1 VAVAEIFPGWLGKLN
16 SACNSCR
23 VLGSAGERLREAGDA
38 FRAVFSNAALR
49 RVELS
54 WALSVT
60 AYWVFI
66 IALSLFAY
74 EEGGAAAVGLVG
86 LIRVLPSVVAA
97 PFAAMLG
104 DRYPRQRVIFFVNIA
119 RTIAIA
125 AAAAVALAGAHIAL
139 IYVLTALVGLMQSI
153 FRPTQAALLP
163 TLSRSPEELTA
174 ANLVL
179 TTIESVGVFVGPAIG
194 GILLALVGVDAI
206 FAASAVAFLLSA
218 LLLAGVRAESPE
230 TKAAPSP
237 RGLLR
242 ESFAGFTTIARDRRL
257 RLIVGLYGAQTL
269 VAGALNVL
277 IVVSALELFDLG
289 ESGIGFLNSAVGIG
303 GLLGGM
309 VALVLL
315 GRNRLGSDFALG
327 LMLWGAPILL
337 IGVFPEPPVALLLLG
352 VVGLGVTLVDVAGL
366 TLLQRAVPDEVLT
379 RVLGVVQ
386 SVFVGTLGLGAILA
400 PVLIS
405 AFEIRGA
412 LIISGALLPVLAA
425 LFWRRLIALDDEAL
439 APTRELALLRQIAIF
454 QPLPPATLDQ
464 VASSLIPVSVTAG
477 TEIVRKGEHG
487 DRFYIVASGEVEVVG
502 EGEQVGTLGPS
513 ERYFGEIALLRDVP
527 RTATVR
533 AKTDVELYA
542 LERDEFLSAVTGHPA
557 SAEAADAVV
566 ASRLAGLRPGMAS
579 V

>member
-1 VAVAEIFPGWLGKLN
+1 VVVAEIFHGSLGKLN
-16 SACNSCR
+16 SGCNPCR
-23 VLGSAGERLREAGDA
+23 VLGSVGERLREAGDA
-38 FRAVFSNAALR
+38 FRAVFSNPALR
-49 RVELS
+49 RVEAS

-97 PFAAMLG
+97 PFAAILG
-104 DRYPRQRVIFFVNIA
+104 DRYPRQRVIFVVNLA

-125 AAAAVALAGAHIAL
+125 AAAAVALIGAHIAL
-139 IYVLTALVGLMQSI
+139 IYLLTALVGLMQSI

-163 TLSRSPEELTA
+163 TLSRSTEELTA

-179 TTIESVGVFVGPAIG
+179 TTIESVGVFIGPAIG
-194 GILLALVGVDAI
+194 GILLALVGVDAV

-218 LLLAGVRAESPE
+218 LLLAGVRPASADAKP
-230 TKAAPSP
+230 APGT
-237 RGLLR
+237 RGALR
-242 ESFAGFTTIARDRRL
+242 ESFAGFTTIGRDPRL

-303 GLLGGM
+303 GLLGGLG
-309 VALVLL
+309 ALALL
-315 GRNRLGSDFALG
+315 GRNRLGSDFAVG
-327 LMLWGAPILL
+327 LLLWGAPILL
-337 IGVFPEPPVALLLLG
+337 IGLFPEPPLALLLLAIVG
-352 VVGLGVTLVDVAGL
+352 VGVTLVDVAGL
-366 TLLQRAVPDEVLT
+366 TLLQRSVPDEVLT

-412 LIISGALLPVLAA
+412 LIISGALLPVLAV
-425 LFWRRLIALDDEAL
+425 LFWRRLIALDAEAL
-439 APTRELALLRQIAIF
+439 APTRELAL
-454 QPLPPATLDQ
+454 
-464 VASSLIPVSVTAG
+464 SVLH
-477 TEIVRKGEHG
+477 R
-487 DRFYIVASGEVEVVG
+487 R
-502 EGEQVGTLGPS
+502 LG
-513 ERYFGEIALLRDVP
+513 
-527 RTATVR
+527 
-533 AKTDVELYA
+533 
-542 LERDEFLSAVTGHPA
+542 
-557 SAEAADAVV
+557 
-566 ASRLAGLRPGMAS
+566 
-579 V
+579 

>member
-1 VAVAEIFPGWLGKLN
+1 VVVAEIFHGWLGKLN
-16 SACNSCR
+16 SGCNSCR
-23 VLGSAGERLREAGDA
+23 VLGSAGERLREARDA

-125 AAAAVALAGAHIAL
+125 AAAAVALAGAPIAL
-139 IYVLTALVGLMQSI
+139 IYLLTALVGLMQSI

-194 GILLALVGVDAI
+194 GILLAVVGVDAI

-218 LLLAGVRAESPE
+218 LLLAGVRPESPE
-230 TKAAPSP
+230 AKVTPGT

-242 ESFAGFTTIARDRRL
+242 ESFAGFTTIARDPRL

-269 VAGALNVL
+269 VAGSLNVL

-303 GLLGGM
+303 GLLGGFG
-309 VALVLL
+309 ALALI

-327 LMLWGAPILL
+327 LLLWGAPIAL
-337 IGVFPEPPVALLLLG
+337 IGLFPETPVALLFLA
-352 VVGLGVTLVDVAGL
+352 VVGVGVTLVDVAGL

-412 LIISGALLPVLAA
+412 LVISGALLPVLAV
-425 LFWRRLIALDDEAL
+425 LFWRRLIALDAEAL
-439 APTRELALLRQIAIF
+439 APTSELALLRQIAIF
-454 QPLPPATLDQ
+454 RPLPPAMLDQ
-464 VASSLIPVSVTAG
+464 LASSLIPVSATAG
-477 TEIVRKGEHG
+477 TEIVRLGDHG

-502 EGEQVGTLGPS
+502 LDEQVATLGPG
-513 ERYFGEIALLRDVP
+513 EHFGEIALLRDVP
-527 RTATVR
+527 RTATVK
-533 AKTDVELYA
+533 AKTDLELYA
-542 LERDEFLSAVTGHPA
+542 LERDEFLSAVTGHPE

>member
-1 VAVAEIFPGWLGKLN
+1 M
-16 SACNSCR
+16 
-23 VLGSAGERLREAGDA
+23 LGSVRERLREAGDA

-49 RVELS
+49 RVEAS

-125 AAAAVALAGAHIAL
+125 AAAAVALLGAHIAL
-139 IYVLTALVGLMQSI
+139 IYLLTALVGLMQSI

-163 TLSRSPEELTA
+163 SLSRSTEELTA

-179 TTIESVGVFVGPAIG
+179 TTIESVGVFLGPAIG
-194 GILLALVGVDAI
+194 GILLALVGVDAV

-218 LLLAGVRAESPE
+218 LLLAGVRPESPE
-230 TKAAPSP
+230 AKAAPST
-237 RGLLR
+237 RGVLR
-242 ESFAGFTTIARDRRL
+242 ESFAGFTTIGRDPRL

-269 VAGALNVL
+269 VAGSLNVL

-289 ESGIGFLNSAVGIG
+289 EAGIGFLNSAVGIG
-303 GLLGGM
+303 GLLGGLG
-309 VALVLL
+309 ALALL

-327 LMLWGAPILL
+327 LLLWGAPILV
-337 IGVFPEPPVALLLLG
+337 IGVFPEAPLALLLLAIVG
-352 VVGLGVTLVDVAGL
+352 VGVTLVDVAGL
-366 TLLQRAVPDEVLT
+366 TLLQRSVPDEVLT

-400 PVLIS
+400 PVLIA

-454 QPLPPATLDQ
+454 RPLPPGALDQ
-464 VASSLIPVSVTAG
+464 LASSLIPTTATAG
-477 TEIVRKGEHG
+477 TEIVRKGDHG
-487 DRFYIVASGEVEVVG
+487 DRFYVVAAGEVEVVG
-502 EGEQVGTLGPS
+502 LGEEVATLGPG
-513 ERYFGEIALLRDVP
+513 EYFGEIALLRDVP

-533 AKTDVELYA
+533 AKTIVELYA
-542 LERDEFLSAVTGHPA
+542 LERDEFLSAITGHPA

>member
-1 VAVAEIFPGWLGKLN
+1 VVVAEIFPASLGKLK

-139 IYVLTALVGLMQSI
+139 IYLLTALVGLMQSI

-179 TTIESVGVFVGPAIG
+179 TTIESIGVFVGPAIG

-218 LLLAGVRAESPE
+218 LILAGVRPESPE
-230 TKAAPSP
+230 TKVAPST

-242 ESFAGFTTIARDRRL
+242 ESFAGFTTIARDPRL

-289 ESGIGFLNSAVGIG
+289 ESGIGFLNAAVGVG
-303 GLLGGM
+303 GLLG
-309 VALVLL
+309 ALGALALL

-327 LMLWGAPILL
+327 LLLWGAPILL
-337 IGVFPEPPVALLLLG
+337 IGVFPETPAALLLLAIVG
-352 VVGLGVTLVDVAGL
+352 VGVTLVDVAGL

-425 LFWRRLIALDDEAL
+425 LFWRRLILLDGEAL

-464 VASSLIPVSVTAG
+464 LASSLIPVSATAG
-477 TEIVRKGEHG
+477 TEIIRKGEHG
-487 DRFYIVASGEVEVVG
+487 DRFYIVVSGEVEVVTDRPDA
-502 EGEQVGTLGPS
+502 GTLGAGD
-513 ERYFGEIALLRDVP
+513 YFGEIALLRDVP
-527 RTATVR
+527 RTATVG
-533 AKTDVELYA
+533 AKTDVQLYA

-566 ASRLAGLRPGMAS
+566 ASRLAGLRPGLAS